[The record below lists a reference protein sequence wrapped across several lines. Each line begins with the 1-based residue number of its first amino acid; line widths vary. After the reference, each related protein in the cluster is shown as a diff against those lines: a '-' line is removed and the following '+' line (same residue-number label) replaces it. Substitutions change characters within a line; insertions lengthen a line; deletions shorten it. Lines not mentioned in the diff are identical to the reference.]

1 MAYPQ
6 NFFRLVCSGTLVGSE
21 TFSYGISLRKE
32 FTTGS
37 APDEVPA
44 GVVDAVTAF
53 HSNANLGIGS
63 QAVLTTI
70 KFNEIDVDGRYAN
83 SGETVL
89 HELDPGVAGTGN
101 TSMPPQVALAITL
114 RTAKTRG
121 RAHAGRFY
129 IPRIAGAID
138 SDGRLSAA
146 LAAQTAGIATTFLDS
161 LNTALEGIARVAV
174 LSDVGLGAVNDVTH
188 VEVGRVLDT
197 MRSRRRSLDED
208 RQAGE
213 PLAPAAP

>member
-1 MAYPQ
+1 MAYPG
-6 NFFRLVCSGTLVGSE
+6 NFFRLVCSGKLVGSE
-21 TFSYGISLRKE
+21 TFSYGLTFAKE

-37 APDEVPA
+37 SPDEVPA

-53 HSNANLGIGS
+53 HSNANIGIGNA
-63 QAVLTTI
+63 AVLTTI
-70 KFNEIDVDGRYAN
+70 KFNEIDTSGRYAN

-89 HELDPGVAGTGN
+89 HEFDPGVPGTGN

-129 IPRIAGAID
+129 IPLLSHSIGT
-138 SDGRLSAA
+138 DGRLSAA
-146 LAAQTAGIATTFLDS
+146 QASQIGERATTFLND
-161 LNTALEGIARVAV
+161 LNTALAGIGRLAV
-174 LSDVGLGAVNDVTH
+174 VSDVGTGAQNNVTH
-188 VEVGRVLDT
+188 IEVGRVLDT
-197 MRSRRRSLDED
+197 MRSRRRSLEED
-208 RQAGE
+208 RQIGQ

>member
-21 TFSYGISLRKE
+21 TFSYGLSLRKQ
-32 FTTGS
+32 FATGP

-44 GVVDAVTAF
+44 GVINAVTAF
-53 HSNANLGIGS
+53 HSNANIGIGT

-70 KFNEIDVDGRYAN
+70 KFNEIDVNGRYAN
-83 SGETVL
+83 TGETVL
-89 HELDPGVAGTGN
+89 HEFDPGVPGTGT

-129 IPRIAGAID
+129 IPRIAGAIGT
-138 SDGRLSAA
+138 DGRLSAA
-146 LAAQTAGIATTFLDS
+146 QAAQIGTVATTFLNS
-161 LNTALEGIARVAV
+161 LNTALNGIARVAV
-174 LSDVGLGAVNDVTH
+174 LSDVGTGAVNDVTH

-197 MRSRRRSLDED
+197 MRSRRRSLDEE
-208 RQAGE
+208 RQIGG